1 MTWINPKVIAC
12 IYAFP
17 SQRNWTCFCLLQ
29 FQLIHDCIIVV
40 TVFTTPWLTVESAEY
55 HLLCFL
61 SCSKAPHSQNHSKAT
76 SKVLFTSIPL
86 SYDNKPL
93 MSGGNKTNFKMFD
106 ATSLAQPLFTNYSCS
121 ITGIW
126 QQVPNALLFPPFLWV
141 TSPSWERQRHKMRTG
156 VFPDDQIFLE
166 SSLVSSQRAFTR
178 NFTQKY
184 IDSLASGGK
193 IYGIINARAPG
204 LSMKVFSGHAS
215 AAKYA
220 V

>member
-1 MTWINPKVIAC
+1 MSSQFLQPYDLPWNLQSNIYFVFWAVQRPHTHRTIQKRLPKYSLPPYLFPTIASLWC
-12 IYAFP
+12 REETKQI
-17 SQRNWTCFCLLQ
+17 SKCLMQHPWHNLCLQ
-29 FQLIHDCIIVV
+29 
-40 TVFTTPWLTVESAEY
+40 
-55 HLLCFL
+55 
-61 SCSKAPHSQNHSKAT
+61 
-76 SKVLFTSIPL
+76 
-86 SYDNKPL
+86 
-93 MSGGNKTNFKMFD
+93 
-106 ATSLAQPLFTNYSCS
+106 NYSCS